1 MSEHLRITV
10 RFLDRA
16 FHGRGDGGEPEWP
29 PSPLRLYQAL
39 VAAAAARWNERENLQ
54 HAFQALGWLE
64 SQPVPQIIAPAGVSG
79 DKYRLYVPDN
89 VSDLVAKSWSRGN
102 EASIADYRT
111 EKDVRP
117 TWLPEKNT
125 AVHFLWPVTADDP
138 GFAAHREILC
148 SAARSI
154 THLGWG
160 IDMVAAE
167 ACVIGDAD
175 VALLCGERWRATEDH
190 AGTLLCVP
198 VTGTLEDLKRKHTA
212 FLSRTS
218 GGSFKPVPPLSAFR
232 LAAYRRDDEPPR
244 VPFVAFSILKMDG
257 SGFRPF
263 DPVRNGMR
271 VAGMVRH
278 AAGATSI
285 TAALGWSKEK
295 SNRMVLGHGEPEG
308 TAHIP
313 VDGPRFGF
321 VPLPSIE
328 FRGAGRAKTVGS
340 IRRFLV
346 TGLRG
351 CSRQEMLAFG
361 QMLSGQALIE
371 EESRQQIALLSRIP
385 DSEKIV
391 QEYVTPS
398 ASWATVTPVILPG
411 YDDPKHYRRRLSA
424 MAESNQSPLASA
436 EQKQLLT
443 KLDDRIELLLRKAIR
458 QAGFSDE
465 LAHHA
470 DVQWSGS
477 GFWPGSDLA
486 SHYAVPEKLRRFSR
500 LHVRITWRNA
510 EGHPLA
516 IPGPLCLGGGRFV
529 GLGLFAPLE

>member
-29 PSPLRLYQAL
+29 PSPLRLFQAL
-39 VAAAAARWNERENLQ
+39 VAAAAAHWNERENLEY
-54 HAFQALGWLE
+54 AFQALAWLE
-64 SQPVPQIIAPAGVSG
+64 RQPLPHIIAPVGVSG

-89 VSDLVAKSWSRGN
+89 VTDLVAKSWSRGN

-111 EKDVRP
+111 EKDIRP
-117 TWLPEKNT
+117 TWLPEENT

-138 GFAAHREILC
+138 EFTAHREILC

-167 ACVIGDAD
+167 ACVISDED
-175 VALLCGERWRATEDH
+175 MALLCGERWRATEDN
-190 AGTLLCVP
+190 AGTLLRVP
-198 VTGTLEDLKRKHTA
+198 IAGTLEDLKRKHTA
-212 FLSRTS
+212 FLGRTN
-218 GGSFKPVPPLSAFR
+218 GASFKPVSPLSAFR
-232 LAAYRRDDEPPR
+232 LAGYRRNGEPPR
-244 VPFVAFSILKMDG
+244 IPFAAFSLLKMDG

-278 AAGATSI
+278 AAGADSI
-285 TAALGWSKEK
+285 AKALGWPKEK
-295 SNRMVLGHGEPEG
+295 SNRMVLGHGEQEG
-308 TAHIP
+308 AAHIP

-328 FRGAGRAKTVGS
+328 FRGSGRARTVGS

-351 CSRQEMLAFG
+351 CSRQEVLAFA

-371 EESRQQIALLSRIP
+371 EESQQQIAFLSRIP

-391 QEYVTPS
+391 RDYTTPS
-398 ASWATVTPVILPG
+398 ATWATVTPVILPG

-424 MAESNQSPLASA
+424 LADSDQSPIASA

-443 KLDDRIELLLRKAIR
+443 KLDDRIELLLRKSIR

-465 LAHHA
+465 LAKHA
-470 DVQWSGS
+470 EVQWSGS

-486 SHYAVPEKLRRFSR
+486 SRYAVPEKLRRFPR

-510 EGHPLA
+510 ADHTLA
-516 IPGPLCLGGGRFV
+516 ISGPLCLGGGRFI